1 MVDKDANSLEKLI
14 EQAKKMNGTLNTIIN
29 AKTESERFSFLQAT
43 TKKEYISNLKKF
55 MESYKNVM
63 IDIVTHIKNEAES
76 NDSFK
81 KLAEELLAIVGA
93 ITTNADP
100 TKN

>member
-1 MVDKDANSLEKLI
+1 MVDKDAKSLEKLI
-14 EQAKKMNGTLNTIIN
+14 EQANKMNGTLKEIIN
-29 AKTESERFSFLQAT
+29 AKTESERFSFLQT